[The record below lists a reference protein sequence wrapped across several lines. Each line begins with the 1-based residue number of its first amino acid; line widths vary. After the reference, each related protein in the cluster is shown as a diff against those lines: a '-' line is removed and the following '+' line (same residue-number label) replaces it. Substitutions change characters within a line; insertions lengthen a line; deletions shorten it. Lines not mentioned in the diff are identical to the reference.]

1 MPVHLSLVDPLLLAG
16 TVLLVAHAVRRG
28 GFVPYLTELIAFG
41 AGLAAALAL
50 FGPMGQ
56 VIHAQLGVNQG
67 VAGFG
72 SFLLVLVLAHAVVQ
86 APAGR
91 AVGWLGAYIRHLPP
105 NSLAVADGLP
115 ALGVAA
121 MAAALLVSAAVD
133 LPIAGLQPAIYSS
146 VIGSQLL
153 ARTSFVQ
160 GPVQRLLAPPA
171 AADAKRILESD
182 PASNPGEDAF
192 LKLQF
197 PSDLAIQPDAA
208 GEDRMLQ
215 HVNQAR
221 SQVGLSPLHTD
232 PLLQQAAREH
242 SADMYKRHYFSHNTP
257 DGKSPYDRL
266 HDLRFHYVT
275 AGENLAFAPDVD
287 QAFDSLMKS
296 PDHKANILNP
306 DYRCVGVGAYKGLN
320 GYEEMFTQDFSDCS

>member
-1 MPVHLSLVDPLLLAG
+1 VHFSLVDPVLLA
-16 TVLLVAHAVRRG
+16 VAALLVVHAVRQG
-28 GFVPYLTELIAFG
+28 GFVPYLMELIAFG
-41 AGLAAALAL
+41 AGLAAAFAA

-56 VIHAQLGVNQG
+56 FIHARGGIDQG
-67 VAGFG
+67 IAGFG
-72 SFLLVLVLAHAVVQ
+72 SFLLVLVLVHAAVQ
-86 APAGR
+86 APVGR
-91 AVGWLGAYIRHLPP
+91 AVAWLGTGVRGLPTETAAI
-105 NSLAVADGLP
+105 LHGAP

-121 MAAALLVSAAVD
+121 MAIVLLISVAVVV
-133 LPIAGLQPAIYSS
+133 PVAGLKPAVTGSFL
-146 VIGSQLL
+146 GSQVL
-153 ARTSFVQ
+153 ARTGFVQ
-160 GPVQRLLAPPA
+160 TPVQRLLAAPSGS
-171 AADAKRILESD
+171 DTKRILESD

-192 LKLQF
+192 VKLQF
-197 PSDLAIQPDAA
+197 PPDLAIQPDPA

-221 SQVGLSPLHTD
+221 AQVGLSPLRTD
-232 PLLQQAAREH
+232 ALLQQAAREH
-242 SADMYKRHYFSHNTP
+242 SQDMYQRHYFSHRTP

-306 DYRCVGVGAYKGLN
+306 DYRCVGIGAYKGLN